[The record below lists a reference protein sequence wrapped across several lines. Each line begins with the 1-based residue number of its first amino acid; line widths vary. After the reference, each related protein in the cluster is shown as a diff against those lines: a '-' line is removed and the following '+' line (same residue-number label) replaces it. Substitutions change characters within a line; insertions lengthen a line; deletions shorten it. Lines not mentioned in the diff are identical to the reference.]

1 MTNDPFPE
9 TGFRV
14 WFIERKNTIFVVCVS
29 SDNFLK
35 IRIHQKDV
43 RCKWKIKMWHFINI
57 SCYRCLCWRWLT
69 DKLSLDPWMQDKQN
83 QNKKLWHRGKSRLTS
98 RRKHEAGHLNPNM
111 ERKRKEEGTME
122 ERPAGKEKKRKT
134 MREEDRRWK
143 RLPWPGPQSLTRD
156 EEPPDPHQPNH
167 HPAVR
172 HSEEADDKGML
183 EKKRSKK
190 NNFVFSS
197 LGCQFTTKL
206 PGCHLA
212 TILVALLSILV
223 RPTVGGEDLIETHY
237 KPQKTK
243 KN

>member
-1 MTNDPFPE
+1 
-9 TGFRV
+9 
-14 WFIERKNTIFVVCVS
+14 
-29 SDNFLK
+29 
-35 IRIHQKDV
+35 
-43 RCKWKIKMWHFINI
+43 
-57 SCYRCLCWRWLT
+57 
-69 DKLSLDPWMQDKQN
+69 
-83 QNKKLWHRGKSRLTS
+83 
-98 RRKHEAGHLNPNM
+98 
-111 ERKRKEEGTME
+111 ME

-223 RPTVGGEDLIETHY
+223 RPTVGGEDLIEPISVPLLCLNLGRKEQRPNYFQRHF
-237 KPQKTK
+237 PNWFSMSDK
-243 KN
+243 KEKQSKLRK

>member
-1 MTNDPFPE
+1 M
-9 TGFRV
+9 
-14 WFIERKNTIFVVCVS
+14 
-29 SDNFLK
+29 
-35 IRIHQKDV
+35 
-43 RCKWKIKMWHFINI
+43 
-57 SCYRCLCWRWLT
+57 
-69 DKLSLDPWMQDKQN
+69 
-83 QNKKLWHRGKSRLTS
+83 
-98 RRKHEAGHLNPNM
+98 NPNM

-122 ERPAGKEKKRKT
+122 ERPDGKEKKRKT

-223 RPTVGGEDLIETHY
+223 RPTVGGEDLIETHK
-237 KPQKTK
+237 KPQKLKTK
-243 KN
+243 TQC